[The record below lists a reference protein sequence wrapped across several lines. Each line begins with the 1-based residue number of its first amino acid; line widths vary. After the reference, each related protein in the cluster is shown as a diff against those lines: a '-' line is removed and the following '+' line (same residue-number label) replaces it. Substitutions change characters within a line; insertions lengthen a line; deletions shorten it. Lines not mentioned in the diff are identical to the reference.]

1 MNKIIATIIIL
12 SLPLLQLAGQKP
24 SFSKG
29 DKAFNL
35 GIGIGSNLF
44 SGTYYNPMLPPFS
57 ASLEAGIKDHI
68 LEKGVLAAGA
78 FGAFSSYKFRYSNNG
93 WETSEVIIGA
103 RGSFHY
109 PFVDKLDT
117 YTGLMAG
124 YGIISNKFFGTY
136 TEDDYTGS
144 SNGFRWAWFA
154 GARYY
159 FMESTAAFAEIGYGV
174 SYLNAG
180 IAFRF

>member
-1 MNKIIATIIIL
+1 MKKTIAAIIIFSL
-12 SLPLLQLAGQKP
+12 SLLHLAGQKP

-35 GIGIGSNLF
+35 GTGIGSNLF
-44 SGTYYNPMLPPFS
+44 SGTYYIPILPPFS
-57 ASLEAGIKDHI
+57 VSIETGIKDHI
-68 LEKGVLAAGA
+68 LEKGVLGVGA

-93 WETSEVIIGA
+93 WKTSEVIIGG

-109 PFVDKLDT
+109 PFVDDLDT
-117 YTGLMAG
+117 YTGIMAG
-124 YGIISNKFFGTY
+124 YGIMSNEFFGSY
-136 TEDDYTGS
+136 TEEDYTGS
-144 SNGFRWAWFA
+144 SNGFRWAWFV

-159 FMESTAAFAEIGYGV
+159 FVESMAAFAEIGYGV

>member
-1 MNKIIATIIIL
+1 MKKTIAAIIIL
-12 SLPLLQLAGQKP
+12 FLPLMHLTGQKP

-35 GIGIGSNLF
+35 GIGVGSNLF
-44 SGTYYNPMLPPFS
+44 SGTYYIPMLPPFS
-57 ASLEAGIKDHI
+57 ASIETGIKDHI
-68 LEKGVLAAGA
+68 LEKGVLAAGV

-93 WETSEVIIGA
+93 WKTSEVIIGA

-124 YGIISNKFFGTY
+124 YGIITNEFFGTY

-144 SNGFRWAWFA
+144 PDGFRWAWFA

-159 FMESTAAFAEIGYGV
+159 FLETVAAFAEIGYGV